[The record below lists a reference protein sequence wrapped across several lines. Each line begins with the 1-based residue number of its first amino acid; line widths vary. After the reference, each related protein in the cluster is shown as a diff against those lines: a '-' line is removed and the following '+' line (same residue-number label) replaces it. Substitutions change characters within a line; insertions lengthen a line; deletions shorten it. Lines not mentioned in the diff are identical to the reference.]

1 MVIQREV
8 EVKGQQLG
16 QRCSVI
22 FSSWIV
28 SVRLDSSYANITL
41 LNATTLVVPLYK
53 KWGCYLSAH
62 RYVTKCW
69 WCDRSLAH
77 LHCGLFAEF
86 SHLGVNLGFAGE
98 DRESVIFIST

>member
-28 SVRLDSSYANITL
+28 SAVSLIHIHNL
-41 LNATTLVVPLYK
+41 LMNATTLVGHLYK
-53 KWGCYLSAH
+53 K
-62 RYVTKCW
+62 
-69 WCDRSLAH
+69 
-77 LHCGLFAEF
+77 
-86 SHLGVNLGFAGE
+86 
-98 DRESVIFIST
+98 